1 MKDDIV
7 IAINNILTLKKG
19 AKYASLQEIYDEVSK
34 IRNVERDEALETQV
48 RARLQEHSSQY
59 KNFKG
64 KEDLFETQS
73 FNSGLWRNKITGEK
87 EIREYV
93 FELIKQFPGIDV
105 TNLQKTILKIMSD
118 KLTVADKL
126 ESKTR
131 PGEMKIEQIIRN
143 FVSHKDSYKDKI
155 EFVADGNITR
165 LYLKEKNDNKS
176 DDSEAVVEEIKENQI
191 ADILLEETEKPE
203 IKETTETLNL
213 LTEIPQPKKRR
224 NTSNRIFIRKSDFES
239 YVSDYKKKLDNGY
252 LGEALVYEY
261 EREKLIDLGRSD
273 LAEKI
278 RWISRDDGDGYGY
291 DIQSFDIIDGK
302 VKEIYIEVKST
313 SSSLTSDFEMSSNEL
328 EFAKKHKNNY
338 KIYRV
343 CKNGKKTSGYIIEDT
358 LDEKF
363 DITPSVYKVSIKK
376 SDI

>member
-261 EREKLIDLGRSD
+261 ERLKLIDLGRSD

>member
-19 AKYASLQEIYDEVSK
+19 TKYASLQEIYDEVSK
-34 IRNVERDEALETQV
+34 IRNVERDEALETQI

-59 KNFKG
+59 KNFNG

-105 TNLQKTILKIMSD
+105 TNLQKSILRIIND

-143 FVSHKDSYKDKI
+143 FVSHKESYKDKI
-155 EFVADGNITR
+155 DFVVDGNITR
-165 LYLKEKNDNKS
+165 LYLKEENDIKS
-176 DDSEAVVEEIKENQI
+176 DDTELEVEEIKEKQI
-191 ADILLEETEKPE
+191 ADILLEESEKPE
-203 IKETTETLNL
+203 VKEAPGTLKL
-213 LTEIPQPKKRR
+213 STEIPQPKKKRS
-224 NTSNRIFIRKSDFES
+224 NSNRVFIRKSDFES

-273 LAEKI
+273 LADKI

-291 DIQSFDIIDGK
+291 DIQSFDIVDGK
-302 VKEIYIEVKST
+302 EKEIYIEVKST
-313 SSSLTSDFEMSSNEL
+313 SSSLTSDFEMTSKEL
-328 EFAKKHKNNY
+328 DFARFHKDNY
-338 KIYRV
+338 KIYRIY
-343 CKNGKKTSGYIIEDT
+343 KNGNKTSGYIIDNT
-358 LDEKF
+358 LDEDF
-363 DITPSVYKVSIKK
+363 DVTPSVYKISIKK
-376 SDI
+376 AEE